1 MITQE
6 IFPYPNTNVKSTVWK
21 YFRYLKKNE
30 GPATKANLDMTYAV
44 CRLCFKK
51 YANKGNTTNFKI
63 HIASEHPGESSNKV
77 TNSKTPIQSTISNYI
92 GSTPKGKISPERQ
105 KNIDDSLAKLVV
117 GKMLPVSIVDN
128 KYFISHRLW
137 DFWIQDTNYQVD
149 KLCLAVCRRK
159 KMKWL

>member
-1 MITQE
+1 MAAPCASLTDEAANHDPNNNIMITKE

-21 YFRYLKKNE
+21 YFGFLKKNE

-51 YANKGNTTNFKI
+51 YANKGNTTNFKN
-63 HIASEHPGESSNKV
+63 HIGSEHPGESSNKAP
-77 TNSKTPIQSTISNYI
+77 NQSTISNYV

-105 KNIDDSLAKLVV
+105 KNIDDALAKLVA

-128 KYFISHRLW
+128 KYFISH
-137 DFWIQDTNYQVD
+137 
-149 KLCLAVCRRK
+149 
-159 KMKWL
+159 